1 MSGFFSA
8 QNPVQPT
15 SPDLHQN
22 MSRSPPS
29 PCTGV
34 HQKGCDL
41 GGVEGVTPPN
51 IHSSIQWPT
60 PKQPKVSLL
69 RLQPLTLHLLL
80 HLLRLP
86 WQFLQPSHLLLRRRV
101 APSPSRASSSPVVW
115 FSGEDTDFV
124 AIHLPSAHPSA
135 SASIQRLLVS
145 PVLPSDPWVH
155 PEIPATAVP
164 DQASSNICICTE
176 LTKVPHLGDVIIPRI
191 SNT

>member
-1 MSGFFSA
+1 MLMLSPTTQSSCYRRGFLFLQSHLKPINQPSIPGTIFHLAPSAMAGFFSA
-8 QNPVQPT
+8 QNPVLTT

-22 MSRSPPS
+22 MSRSPPR

-69 RLQPLTLHLLL
+69 RQQPLTLHSLL
-80 HLLRLP
+80 HLLRLH
-86 WQFLQPSHLLLRRRV
+86 WQFLQSLPLLLRRRV
-101 APSPSRASSSPVVW
+101 GPSPSPASSSPVAS

-124 AIHLPSAHPSA
+124 AIHLPKQHSTH
-135 SASIQRLLVS
+135 Q
-145 PVLPSDPWVH
+145 
-155 PEIPATAVP
+155 
-164 DQASSNICICTE
+164 
-176 LTKVPHLGDVIIPRI
+176 
-191 SNT
+191 

>member
-1 MSGFFSA
+1 MAGFFSA
-8 QNPVQPT
+8 QNPVLPT

-29 PCTGV
+29 PCIGV

-41 GGVEGVTPPN
+41 GGVEGATPPN

-69 RLQPLTLHLLL
+69 RQQPLTLHSLL

-86 WQFLQPSHLLLRRRV
+86 WQFLQPSHILLRRGV

-115 FSGEDTDFV
+115 FLGEDNDFV

-145 PVLPSDPWVH
+145 PMLPSDPWVH
-155 PEIPATAVP
+155 PKIPATSVP
-164 DQASSNICICTE
+164 DQASSNICICKE
-176 LTKVPHLGDVIIPRI
+176 LKKVPHLGDVIIPRI